1 MVAGHRYGK
10 HDVPQRKSSNPVKR
24 LARSSAS
31 AIQTPESAI
40 QAVRTLIQSAL
51 RQKKDDLMPKRSV
64 SSDRVY
70 KSRLPFAHATIAGDF
85 MFVCCVGANLQGKCA
100 TGDARAQTQ
109 QCIDNIKALLEEAG
123 AGLRDVVKCTV
134 YVTDRAY
141 WEPMNEVYF
150 ANFAEDPPHRV
161 SCIVNGLGS
170 PDCLVEIDATAYLGK
185 AE

>member
-1 MVAGHRYGK
+1 MAAGHSYGK
-10 HDVPQRKSSNPVKR
+10 GDAPQHKSANPVKR
-24 LARSSAS
+24 LGRSVATG
-31 AIQTPESAI
+31 IQTPESAV
-40 QAVRTLIQSAL
+40 QPVRTLIQPAP
-51 RQKKDDLMPKRSV
+51 RQKKDDLMPKRIV

-70 KSRLPFAHATIAGDF
+70 KSRLPFAQATIAGDF
-85 MFVCCVGANLQGKCA
+85 MFVCCVGADLQGKYA
-100 TGDARAQTQ
+100 TGDAKRQTQ

-123 AGLRDVVKCTV
+123 ASLKDVVKCTV

-170 PDCLVEIDATAYLGK
+170 PECLVEIDATAHLGK